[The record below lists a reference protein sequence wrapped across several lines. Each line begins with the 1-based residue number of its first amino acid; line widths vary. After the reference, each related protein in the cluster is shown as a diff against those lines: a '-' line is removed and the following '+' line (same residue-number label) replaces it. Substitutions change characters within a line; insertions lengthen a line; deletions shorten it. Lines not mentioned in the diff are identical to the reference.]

1 MLHVYLRLYLCRNY
15 FCYYISGST
24 YVPDA
29 RLSNS
34 CFSQVNI
41 LNGLPPRSR
50 SDIYITAR
58 HRDDAFLERVIT
70 HQSNSSQALEEE
82 FNINYDRPSGRKTVK
97 RPAKGDINTQA
108 TKRPVRAE
116 QPQGIPYERLFNVTE
131 AKKQALEKMNNGTS
145 TGAYGVGQP
154 SSYSVQSQVKVN
166 KDQKQDHI
174 QTNNQAAPKSFGQS
188 SGIHAHDQ
196 TNTIETQKQA
206 QEQLFN
212 DSVCLNDSL
221 GQSPEIFA
229 QSWVDFNDVQLQG
242 PSDASNLYRY
252 QPLIPTI
259 NMVNPGFCQ
268 NGSYNAQPDT
278 PLGMD
283 PIPKMS
289 DMKKTRSPTDLQNSV
304 DKCLAKLNKEYAK
317 KANRKRKRSID
328 WKNFNDVTIEND
340 NDFYRY
346 GPKRQR
352 RDSDSNSTVSLDE
365 PVKMDVTPPP
375 PPPFKYPVAD
385 AATRR
390 YFEKVIALR
399 DGRPPISSESNT
411 KKKKNTR
418 SRRPSTRR
426 N

>member
-1 MLHVYLRLYLCRNY
+1 MYILDCTYVENI
-15 FCYYISGST
+15 FYYISGST

-34 CFSQVNI
+34 CFSQLNI
-41 LNGLPPRSR
+41 LNDLPPRSR
-50 SDIYITAR
+50 SEIYITAR
-58 HRDDAFLERVIT
+58 HRDDAILDRVFT
-70 HQSNSSQALEEE
+70 HQSNSSQALAEE
-82 FNINYDRPSGRKTVK
+82 FNVTYDRPSGRKTVK

-131 AKKQALEKMNNGTS
+131 AMKQAQEKMKKGTS

-154 SSYSVQSQVKVN
+154 SSYSVQCKVKVN
-166 KDQKQDHI
+166 EDQKQDHI

-188 SGIHAHDQ
+188 PGVHAHDQ
-196 TNTIETQKQA
+196 TNPIETPKQT
-206 QEQLFN
+206 QELLFN
-212 DSVCLNDSL
+212 DSVGINDSL

-229 QSWVDFNDVQLQG
+229 QSLVDTNAVQMQG
-242 PSDASNLYRY
+242 PSDASDFYRY

-268 NGSYNAQPDT
+268 NGSYNAQPDM

-283 PIPKMS
+283 LIPKMS
-289 DMKKTRSPTDLQNSV
+289 DMKKTSFPTDQRNSV

-317 KANRKRKRSID
+317 KANRKKKKRSID

-365 PVKMDVTPPP
+365 PVEMDVTPPP
-375 PPPFKYPVAD
+375 PPTFKYPVAD

-411 KKKKNTR
+411 QKKKNTR
-418 SRRPSTRR
+418 SRRRSTRR